1 MADTKTQQ
9 PERRDVDVAAD
20 GDIILALPQNL
31 YIRVSSTAL
40 SLVSPVFKAMLGPRF
55 KEGNEPRSSGQPNEI
70 PLPED
75 DGIAMKH
82 LCLLLHGRTG
92 DSYSHGDRTFPT
104 QLRALAIVAD
114 KYDCLEA
121 IALPAEAMLSRFWM
135 HRAKKQLFIQQMA
148 CLISA
153 AAMLNLAPL
162 FHVFTKSLVLD
173 YCSPYSKESTG
184 LPLCF
189 LFPLEQQRSTA
200 RLKLHEEMVRMTPDN
215 VYCKTCCKRGAP
227 LQSVPAVSHAL
238 SQRLGPT
245 TWPPDFGTNSLRKIL
260 SKFLSAGDVLF
271 ETKAPCGHGTKA
283 MLKGTTMSA
292 KATEIYDAVGLCL
305 PCTKNG
311 GKRAHGCNH
320 DEDKTIA
327 GPLSAT

>member
-1 MADTKTQQ
+1 MYSPRASCWITA
-9 PERRDVDVAAD
+9 RL
-20 GDIILALPQNL
+20 ILRNL
-31 YIRVSSTAL
+31 L
-40 SLVSPVFKAMLGPRF
+40 
-55 KEGNEPRSSGQPNEI
+55 
-70 PLPED
+70 
-75 DGIAMKH
+75 
-82 LCLLLHGRTG
+82 
-92 DSYSHGDRTFPT
+92 
-104 QLRALAIVAD
+104 
-114 KYDCLEA
+114 
-121 IALPAEAMLSRFWM
+121 
-135 HRAKKQLFIQQMA
+135 A
-148 CLISA
+148 CLSA
-153 AAMLNLAPL
+153 FYVSDVSQEFDSRANVLA
-162 FHVFTKSLVLD
+162 V
-173 YCSPYSKESTG
+173 
-184 LPLCF
+184 
-189 LFPLEQQRSTA
+189 PLEQQRSTA